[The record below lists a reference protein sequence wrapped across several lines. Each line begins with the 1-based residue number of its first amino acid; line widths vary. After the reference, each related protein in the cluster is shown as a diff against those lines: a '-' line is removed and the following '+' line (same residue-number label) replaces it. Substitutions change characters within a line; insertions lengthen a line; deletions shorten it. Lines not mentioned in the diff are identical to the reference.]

1 MILPPVMAMKVLD
14 SSESSGMSMGSV
26 YHALLQLVLRFGWQC
41 YLIMHDSDRFA
52 ELVQLMEMTRAHGSI
67 V

>member
-14 SSESSGMSMGSV
+14 SPESSGMPMGCV
-26 YHALLQLVLRFGWQC
+26 YHALSQLVLRLCWQC
-41 YLIMHDSDRFA
+41 YIFVYGVDHFA
-52 ELVQLMEMTRAHGSI
+52 KLVQVMEAMRARGSI